1 MLNEII
7 LLSKNLDKK
16 EINFI
21 KLTIFFIIISTFFQF
36 FSIASLVFVISV
48 FFENNFYQ
56 NTILINIKNFL
67 NFKSDYNFKVF
78 IIFFSLI
85 SLTLTFFFSLINVFL
100 ISSVSNRI
108 GSRLERVFFDHYVN
122 CKYVNLATKSL
133 AKILSNLKDCL
144 PRITNYFFP
153 SCLNFILNTTMFL
166 IIIIALLITNFYVTL
181 VCFFLLF
188 FLYFFFY
195 KFLKIKISSLGS
207 SSLFISGVKTKFLM
221 HTLGNLK
228 IIKFYNFNK
237 FFENKFF
244 KLSDDLSK
252 VTTKISITETM
263 PRILVDYILYSG
275 TIFFFLFFFYLH
287 KEPILNYSKIVFFI
301 ICVSKLLPTI
311 NQIFSSLVNFN
322 SSKSAVLQYNREL
335 SHIYSDLTE
344 YNLYTISKNYILLK
358 NRILLNN
365 IEFSFDKNFQL
376 KLKNLEIK
384 KGNFVGFCGNSGS
397 GKTTCLDIISGIIKP
412 NKGSLLVDDQI
423 INEKNIYAYRSIIS
437 YVPQEIYLGDLK
449 IWQIIAFGQ
458 FEKEI
463 NMERVIESA
472 KNAEIHNYILSLP
485 NKYDTYFG
493 DEGVNLSGG
502 QKQRLAIARGLYK
515 SAQILLL
522 DEVTSGLDY
531 YTEELFINSIK
542 KLIKEKS
549 LIVIF
554 VSHRVEA
561 LKDCDQIYV
570 FNKGLIKNNGSY
582 SYLKNSS
589 FL

>member
-56 NTILINIKNFL
+56 NTILTNIKNFL

-166 IIIIALLITNFYVTL
+166 IIITALLITNFYVTL

-275 TIFFFLFFFYLH
+275 TIFFL
-287 KEPILNYSKIVFFI
+287 
-301 ICVSKLLPTI
+301 
-311 NQIFSSLVNFN
+311 SS
-322 SSKSAVLQYNREL
+322 
-335 SHIYSDLTE
+335 
-344 YNLYTISKNYILLK
+344 
-358 NRILLNN
+358 
-365 IEFSFDKNFQL
+365 
-376 KLKNLEIK
+376 
-384 KGNFVGFCGNSGS
+384 
-397 GKTTCLDIISGIIKP
+397 
-412 NKGSLLVDDQI
+412 
-423 INEKNIYAYRSIIS
+423 
-437 YVPQEIYLGDLK
+437 
-449 IWQIIAFGQ
+449 
-458 FEKEI
+458 
-463 NMERVIESA
+463 
-472 KNAEIHNYILSLP
+472 
-485 NKYDTYFG
+485 
-493 DEGVNLSGG
+493 
-502 QKQRLAIARGLYK
+502 
-515 SAQILLL
+515 
-522 DEVTSGLDY
+522 
-531 YTEELFINSIK
+531 
-542 KLIKEKS
+542 
-549 LIVIF
+549 
-554 VSHRVEA
+554 
-561 LKDCDQIYV
+561 
-570 FNKGLIKNNGSY
+570 
-582 SYLKNSS
+582 
-589 FL
+589 

>member
-1 MLNEII
+1 
-7 LLSKNLDKK
+7 
-16 EINFI
+16 
-21 KLTIFFIIISTFFQF
+21 
-36 FSIASLVFVISV
+36 
-48 FFENNFYQ
+48 
-56 NTILINIKNFL
+56 
-67 NFKSDYNFKVF
+67 
-78 IIFFSLI
+78 
-85 SLTLTFFFSLINVFL
+85 
-100 ISSVSNRI
+100 
-108 GSRLERVFFDHYVN
+108 
-122 CKYVNLATKSL
+122 
-133 AKILSNLKDCL
+133 
-144 PRITNYFFP
+144 
-153 SCLNFILNTTMFL
+153 MFL

-181 VCFFLLF
+181 ICFFLLF
-188 FLYFFFY
+188 FFYFFFY
-195 KFLKIKISSLGS
+195 KFLKKKISSLGS

-287 KEPILNYSKIVFFI
+287 KEPILNYSKIIFFI

-335 SHIYSDLTE
+335 SHIYSDLKE
-344 YNLYTISKNYILLK
+344 YNLYTISKSHILLK

-376 KLKNLEIK
+376 KLNSLEIK
-384 KGNFVGFCGNSGS
+384 KGNFIGFCGNSGS

-412 NKGSLLVDDQI
+412 NKGSLLIDDQI

-449 IWQIIAFGQ
+449 IWEIIAFGQ

-463 NMERVIESA
+463 NMERIIERA

-522 DEVTSGLDY
+522 DEVTNGLDY

-549 LIVIF
+549 LTVIF

-582 SYLKNSS
+582 SYLKNSN

>member
-1 MLNEII
+1 MFNEII
-7 LLSKNLDKK
+7 LLIRNLDQK
-16 EINFI
+16 EINYI
-21 KLTIFFIIISTFFQF
+21 KLTIFFIILSTFFQF
-36 FSIASLVFVISV
+36 FSIATLVLVISV

-56 NTILINIKNFL
+56 NNILLDIKDFL
-67 NFKSDYNFKVF
+67 NFDSNYNFKLF
-78 IIFFSLI
+78 IVSSSLI
-85 SLTLTFFFSLINVFL
+85 LLTLTFFFSLINFFL
-100 ISSVSNRI
+100 ISIFSNQI
-108 GSRLERVFFDHYVN
+108 GARLESVFFNHYVN
-122 CKYVNLATKSL
+122 CKYINITNKSL

-153 SCLNFILNTTMFL
+153 SCLNLILNLTMFL
-166 IIIIALLITNFYVTL
+166 IIIMALLITNFYVTL
-181 VCFFLLF
+181 FCFFLLF

-195 KFLKIKISSLGS
+195 RFLKIKINSLGRS
-207 SSLFISGVKTKFLM
+207 FLFISEAKTKFTM
-221 HTLGNLK
+221 YTLSNLK

-237 FFENKFF
+237 FFENKFL

-252 VTTKISITETM
+252 VYTKILITETM

-275 TIFFFLFFFYLH
+275 TIFFLLFFFYFYNDFT
-287 KEPILNYSKIVFFI
+287 IDYAKIVFFI

-311 NQIFSSLVNFN
+311 NQIFSSLVHFN
-322 SSKSAVLQYNREL
+322 SSKSSVLQYNKEL
-335 SHIYSDLTE
+335 SYIYSDLTD
-344 YNLYTISKNYILLK
+344 YNLYTISKDNIFLK

-365 IEFSFDKNFQL
+365 VEFAFNKNFEI
-376 KLKNLEIK
+376 KLNNFEIK
-384 KGNFVGFCGNSGS
+384 KGNFIGFSGKSGS

-412 NKGSLLVDDQI
+412 NKGSLLIDDQI
-423 INEKNIYAYRSIIS
+423 INDKNIYAYRSIIS

-449 IWQIIAFGQ
+449 IWEIIAFGQ
-458 FEKEI
+458 FEKEV
-463 NMERVIESA
+463 NMERIIESA

-485 NKYDTYFG
+485 DKYDTYFG

-522 DEVTSGLDY
+522 DEVTSGLDRH
-531 YTEELFINSIK
+531 TEELFVNSIK

-561 LKDCDQIYV
+561 LKDCDQIYI
-570 FNKGLIKNNGSY
+570 FNKGLIENYGSY
-582 SYLKNSS
+582 SYLKTNR
-589 FL
+589 LL